1 MLEKVFANLFSNPVM
16 QGERVLRI
24 TVRCEPKDDD
34 LLFTVEDNV
43 VGIPL
48 DLKKDIFRKGFGKNT
63 GFGLFLAREILSVTG
78 ISIHKTGRHSSVAR
92 FEISVPRD
100 GFRCVGDPASRGA

>member
-16 QGERVLRI
+16 QGERVSRI

-43 VGIPL
+43 VGISL
-48 DLKKDIFRKGFGKNT
+48 DLKKDIFRNGFGKST
-63 GFGLFLAREILSVTG
+63 GFGLFLAREILAITG
-78 ISIHKTGRHSSVAR
+78 ISIHKTGKHSSVDR